1 MSGNPYILRA
11 GESVRP
17 LGPFRLLVDG
27 QASDGR
33 LTLYQGHLPVGG
45 PPLHVHDFDEVLLVM
60 DGRLIVQL
68 GDERS
73 ELGPG
78 DFAWLAAG
86 HAHTFANPGPGTV
99 EALGLAIPSGIEDL
113 FAERGEYLGSL
124 EPGTAP
130 DIDAM
135 AQIYAA
141 HASTVL
147 GPPID
152 I

>member
-1 MSGNPYILRA
+1 
-11 GESVRP
+11 
-17 LGPFRLLVDG
+17 LLVDG
-27 QASDGR
+27 AVSDGR
-33 LTLYQGHLPVGG
+33 LTLYQGQLPVGG
-45 PPLHVHDFDEVLLVM
+45 PPLHVHDFDEVLLVL
-60 DGRLIVQL
+60 DGRVIVQL

-73 ELGPG
+73 ELGAG
-78 DFAWLAAG
+78 DFAWLASG

-99 EALGLAIPSGIEDL
+99 HALGLAIPSGIEDL
-113 FAERGEYLGSL
+113 FAERGAYLDAL
-124 EPGTAP
+124 EPGTSP

-135 AQIYAA
+135 AHIYAA